1 MPSGEWVVGRV
12 SWLKKVWGEP
22 NYRPSLVVRPIA
34 TGLLL
39 LLLATSMLTTS
50 RLMSMV
56 LLLNSLTLLHL
67 LHLWLL
73 ILIPE
78 CRLIVCHLIIGVD
91 LGGQPGHA
99 PPNNW
104 VGGAKVSFC
113 PPPIIQVRIFEN
125 IETTSETKTRNLTT
139 TIYHNKNNY
148 FNYLHPI
155 IFKIFKPS
163 LSAKL
168 TC

>member
-1 MPSGEWVVGRV
+1 MMISTVG
-12 SWLKKVWGEP
+12 L
-22 NYRPSLVVRPIA
+22 YRSLL
-34 TGLLL
+34 TGH
-39 LLLATSMLTTS
+39 A
-50 RLMSMV
+50 V
-56 LLLNSLTLLHL
+56 
-67 LHLWLL
+67 
-73 ILIPE
+73 
-78 CRLIVCHLIIGVD
+78 IGVD

-99 PPNNW
+99 PPSIIEL
-104 VGGAKVSFC
+104 VGQRYTFA

-139 TIYHNKNNY
+139 TIYRNENNY

-168 TC
+168 TCRAY